1 MTTIMTGKDGVDPL
15 TRGPA
20 AAQELFKRYSKVS
33 NDFDRDAVIGAAANI
48 VLNAVRQSLSKRQD
62 ADAAIIRLL
71 ETLRSTLNEHYDGLG
86 QRRSVFPFH
95 QVVEMPLIKFPKNR
109 F

>member
-15 TRGPA
+15 TKGPA
-20 AAQELFKRYSKVS
+20 AAQELFKRYSKAS
-33 NDFDRDAVIGAAANI
+33 SEFAHDAVIGAAANI
-48 VLNAVRQSLSKRQD
+48 ILNAVRQSHPKRQD
-62 ADAAIIRLL
+62 ADAAVVSLL
-71 ETLRSTLNEHYDGLG
+71 ETMRSTLGEHYDGLG

-95 QVVEMPLIKFPKNR
+95 QVVEMPLIKFKNK